1 MKEQL
6 EKLIMVL
13 SEHNFN
19 ILIKEYAKLYYSS
32 NEVNIINGPYDG
44 GNDLVY
50 YRNNKAVKRNIQ
62 ITVQQSQL
70 EGKIISDLKKSSEN
84 VKTYSYVA
92 NLDFYSSRKL
102 SEEFKKKFI
111 RQAEIDYSI
120 ELKFIDAGKI
130 ADDTDSFPILIDL
143 IYELHGIATSPSDIK
158 LDQQT
163 RVLLNMLT
171 ISDDTSALK
180 KQFIHSIILLEIFAS
195 PKSLIETIFLNVGP
209 KLPGNY
215 DINKLKNRL
224 DYLKSQ
230 NHLIYEKGQYTLT
243 EETHNQIVRIFKGAS
258 QEEEALLFNI
268 NKILLDFGIDEGGQ
282 DILKTLSKLYQQHF
296 KSEID
301 EVYKNKSKYHD
312 NLRSIFEELL
322 NFFTKQGIGSDE
334 KREELVTRLI
344 STCSENEYLQKTG
357 MSYMYISLLNSNKL
371 DIYLNKGVK
380 ILVLDAQ
387 ILLRMLCTEYKFNA
401 EYNDLEYGSVSLFFE
416 STQESSLEIDYST
429 YFHYVEE
436 VYGHIRRGLI
446 LSELLDLKLF
456 DGFSNSDNVFFNYW
470 NFLKQKGL
478 NKGLNLENFILKELL
493 GISDKIN
500 LKSPDIKKTI
510 VNRLSKIYNSLGLE
524 IVNIPYS
531 NNKLSE
537 IKRQYEIKLYNRT
550 RRAKTINNDVQTA
563 MFLGDKNNEKY
574 STHDMTE
581 VYFITW
587 DTSFY
592 DLREIVA
599 NTEGYTSWYIYP
611 PLKFSEKID
620 MINFKINPKI
630 ITYNLISLVESIF
643 NKGQNNASFLDVMSM
658 FFEKGDISNLS
669 LAKKVVNLEEKLLQ
683 ERPPK
688 ESEKQKET
696 PLLQLLL
703 NVHEKYTS
711 SETDH
716 TFEHVIDVFSNAEL
730 SEPLFKLLSQEVQ
743 GMMNEKHITKEFYT
757 NLDKIISTW
766 LARIDGIKTEA
777 RKV

>member
-1 MKEQL
+1 
-6 EKLIMVL
+6 
-13 SEHNFN
+13 
-19 ILIKEYAKLYYSS
+19 
-32 NEVNIINGPYDG
+32 
-44 GNDLVY
+44 
-50 YRNNKAVKRNIQ
+50 
-62 ITVQQSQL
+62 
-70 EGKIISDLKKSSEN
+70 
-84 VKTYSYVA
+84 
-92 NLDFYSSRKL
+92 
-102 SEEFKKKFI
+102 
-111 RQAEIDYSI
+111 
-120 ELKFIDAGKI
+120 
-130 ADDTDSFPILIDL
+130 
-143 IYELHGIATSPSDIK
+143 
-158 LDQQT
+158 
-163 RVLLNMLT
+163 
-171 ISDDTSALK
+171 
-180 KQFIHSIILLEIFAS
+180 
-195 PKSLIETIFLNVGP
+195 
-209 KLPGNY
+209 
-215 DINKLKNRL
+215 
-224 DYLKSQ
+224 
-230 NHLIYEKGQYTLT
+230 
-243 EETHNQIVRIFKGAS
+243 
-258 QEEEALLFNI
+258 
-268 NKILLDFGIDEGGQ
+268 
-282 DILKTLSKLYQQHF
+282 
-296 KSEID
+296 
-301 EVYKNKSKYHD
+301 
-312 NLRSIFEELL
+312 
-322 NFFTKQGIGSDE
+322 
-334 KREELVTRLI
+334 
-344 STCSENEYLQKTG
+344 
-357 MSYMYISLLNSNKL
+357 MYISLLNSNKL